1 MSILSLS
8 TNQYDSINTTMTDLF
23 QSGTVQAVTIT
34 IFHDAEGNQ
43 IVEENGK
50 PIHNL
55 TITSIAYTQEH
66 TDADNNIVNPT
77 ITFNFS
83 DETCF
88 ISTDTVNNYFY
99 QLNGVPFSVRTFGNS
114 Q

>member
-1 MSILSLS
+1 MSIFSLYS
-8 TNQYDSINTTMTDLF
+8 NQYDSINATMTDLF

-34 IFHDAEGNQ
+34 IFHDAEGHQ

-50 PIHNL
+50 PLHNL
-55 TITSIAYTQEH
+55 TISSITHTQEH
-66 TDADNNIVNPT
+66 TDVDNNVVHAT

-88 ISTDTVNNYFY
+88 TSTDTVNNYFY